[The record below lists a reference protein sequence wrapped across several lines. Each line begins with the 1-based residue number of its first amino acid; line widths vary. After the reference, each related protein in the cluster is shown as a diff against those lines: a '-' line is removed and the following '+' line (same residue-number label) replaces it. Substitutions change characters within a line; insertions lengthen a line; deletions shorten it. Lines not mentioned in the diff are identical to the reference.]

1 MNRQRTTNLIIGIG
15 NEFRSDDGVGL
26 YVARQLQKLKP
37 ANCTIKE
44 ASGEGT
50 YLMSCWEGYDCVIII
65 DAVRFFSA
73 PGTIYRIDTD
83 QQDLPAN
90 WVQCSSHFVSLPEA
104 IQLSQ
109 SLGKKPPTLIIYG
122 IEGSCF
128 DAGIRLSAEA
138 KAAAESVAETI
149 AGELKP
155 RVARTSRRAAANRK
169 ADSAAGR

>member
-1 MNRQRTTNLIIGIG
+1 MNRHRTTNLIIGIG

-26 YVARQLQKLKP
+26 YVARLLQKLKP

-50 YLMSCWEGYDCVIII
+50 YLMSCWEGYDCVIIV

-83 QQDLPAN
+83 QQSLPAK

-104 IQLSQ
+104 IRLSQ
-109 SLGKKPPTLIIYG
+109 SLGKKPPTLIVYG

-128 DAGIRLSAEA
+128 DAGIRLSAEV
-138 KAAAESVAETI
+138 KTAADSLAGMIE
-149 AGELKP
+149 GELKP
-155 RVARTSRRAAANRK
+155 RVARSSRRAAGNRK
-169 ADSAAGR
+169 VDSTARR